1 MMMRDIRCKCGGFT
15 LIEILVSLVLLGML
29 MTAVGVAVQASMTN
43 YRENED
49 MFRAISTGRQALM
62 RITTDLRTASKVSSS
77 DPAGQCTIDLDGA
90 PDEDEAVADWDIA
103 YQLDDAA
110 DTLYL
115 VIDPDGASKSHVLC
129 RNVTALTFT
138 RTPAADAVA
147 ISVRISMTVTVG
159 DHSQTVSSAAVIRR
173 NLNP

>member
-1 MMMRDIRCKCGGFT
+1 MRDIRCKCGGFT
-15 LIEILVSLVLLGML
+15 LMEILVSLILLGML
-29 MTAVGVAVQASMTN
+29 MTAVGVAVHASMTN

-62 RITTDLRTASKVSSS
+62 RITTDLRTASDVSSS
-77 DPAGQCTIDLDGA
+77 DPAGQCTINLDSN
-90 PDEDEAVADWDIA
+90 ADWDIA

-115 VIDPDGASKSHVLC
+115 VIDPDGAPEPHVLC

-138 RTPAADAVA
+138 RTPATADPARN
-147 ISVRISMTVTVG
+147 VRISMTVTVG
-159 DHSQTVSSAAVIRR
+159 NCSQTVSSAAVIRR
-173 NLNP
+173 NL